1 MGVMIVTTIVV
12 AILTLIGTAVW
23 WMMMN
28 SWVEK
33 DRRGRGRHFNDPG
46 GRSGAAHPD
55 AGHRRAD
62 GGGESEIGD
71 GPIVMR

>member
-1 MGVMIVTTIVV
+1 MGVMIVTTVVV
-12 AILTLIGTAVW
+12 AFLTLIGTVVW

-33 DRRGRGRHFNDPG
+33 DRRGRGRHINESGSPQ
-46 GRSGAAHPD
+46 RGAAEQK
-55 AGHRRAD
+55 AD
-62 GGGESEIGD
+62 NGD